1 MAAET
6 KKNQSEK
13 AQSSAEKSSSKAKS
27 SSSKTSSKNSSAKK
41 TSASATKSSASKTSQ
56 KSASSQSAKSAKSSE
71 EKPKT
76 SATKT
81 SAQSTKTSAEKTLA
95 TKTSSSAGKNQQ
107 GSSAKSAKS
116 KKSKAKK
123 RKISIW
129 EIILL
134 IAVVIF
140 AVWFFYFGGKA
151 KIDSFLSKNFNTTSS
166 ELLNPES
173 ENQNSLE
180 NSQLQAENLHS
191 SSQNQQNQQ
200 EKTANQSQ
208 TSETSQNS
216 ATSES
221 EKSAFVKNIEI
232 PLCPA
237 TVNGSAE
244 DHEVHSY
251 NGFQLCYRESYEDA
265 EWVAY
270 VLTRDELNAVTERSN
285 KFHADK
291 EISTGSA
298 TPSDYTNSGYDRG
311 HLAPAA
317 DLVWSEESMND
328 SFLMSNMTP
337 QAPDFNRGMWKSLE
351 EQVRSWAQ
359 EFGEVVVVTGPIL
372 EKDAS
377 EYKKIGK
384 NQVAVPEYFYKVL
397 LAQDSS
403 GVKIGTAFILP
414 NSKCEGSIW
423 DYSVSIDDVEKRTNL
438 DFFSLLDD
446 SLENQIEAN
455 TNFNEWK

>member
-1 MAAET
+1 MAAKS

-13 AQSSAEKSSSKAKS
+13 TQSSVEKSSNKAKS
-27 SSSKTSSKNSSAKK
+27 SSSKTSSKNSSAN
-41 TSASATKSSASKTSQ
+41 KTSQ
-56 KSASSQSAKSAKSSE
+56 KSAKSSE
-71 EKPKT
+71 ERPKT
-76 SATKT
+76 SV
-81 SAQSTKTSAEKTLA
+81 QS

-107 GSSAKSAKS
+107 GSSAKS

-123 RKISIW
+123 RKISVW
-129 EIILL
+129 EIILI
-134 IAVVIF
+134 IAVIIF

-173 ENQNSLE
+173 ENQNLSE
-180 NSQLQAENLHS
+180 NSQIQSENSQKS
-191 SSQNQQNQQ
+191 SENQQNQQ
-200 EKTANQSQ
+200 ENSANSSQSQ
-208 TSETSQNS
+208 TCETSQKS
-216 ATSES
+216 AETQE
-221 EKSAFVKNIEI
+221 SAFVKNIEI

>member
-1 MAAET
+1 MAAKS

-13 AQSSAEKSSSKAKS
+13 TQNSVEKSSNKAKS
-27 SSSKTSSKNSSAKK
+27 SSSKTSSKNSSAN
-41 TSASATKSSASKTSQ
+41 KTSQ
-56 KSASSQSAKSAKSSE
+56 KSAKSSE

-76 SATKT
+76 SA
-81 SAQSTKTSAEKTLA
+81 A
-95 TKTSSSAGKNQQ
+95 KNQQ
-107 GSSAKSAKS
+107 NSSKSSTKS
-116 KKSKAKK
+116 KKSKTKK
-123 RKISIW
+123 RKISLW
-129 EIILL
+129 EIILI

-166 ELLNPES
+166 ELLNPKS
-173 ENQNSLE
+173 EN
-180 NSQLQAENLHS
+180 H
-191 SSQNQQNQQ
+191 QNQQ
-200 EKTANQSQ
+200 EKSANQTQ

-216 ATSES
+216 ANLE
-221 EKSAFVKNIEI
+221 SAFVKNIEI

-270 VLTRDELNAVTERSN
+270 VLTREELNAVTERSN
-285 KFHADK
+285 KFHSDK

-403 GVKIGTAFILP
+403 GVKIGIAFILP

-455 TNFNEWK
+455 TNFTEWK

>member
-1 MAAET
+1 MAT
-6 KKNQSEK
+6 KSKKNQSEK
-13 AQSSAEKSSSKAKS
+13 TQSSVEKSSNKAKS
-27 SSSKTSSKNSSAKK
+27 SSSKTSSKNSSAN
-41 TSASATKSSASKTSQ
+41 KTSQ
-56 KSASSQSAKSAKSSE
+56 KSAKSSE

-81 SAQSTKTSAEKTLA
+81 SAA
-95 TKTSSSAGKNQQ
+95 KNQQ
-107 GSSAKSAKS
+107 NSSKSSAKS
-116 KKSKAKK
+116 KKSKTKK
-123 RKISIW
+123 RKISLW
-129 EIILL
+129 EIILI

-166 ELLNPES
+166 ELLNPKS

-180 NSQLQAENLHS
+180 KSQIQSE
-191 SSQNQQNQQ
+191 NQQNQQ
-200 EKTANQSQ
+200 EKSANQTQ

-216 ATSES
+216 ANLE
-221 EKSAFVKNIEI
+221 SAFVKNIEI

-237 TVNGSAE
+237 IVNGSAE

-359 EFGEVVVVTGPIL
+359 EFSEVVVVTGPIL

-403 GVKIGTAFILP
+403 GVKIGIAFILP
-414 NSKCEGSIW
+414 NSKCDGSIW

-455 TNFNEWK
+455 TNFTEWK

>member
-1 MAAET
+1 MVAKSKKTQNE
-6 KKNQSEK
+6 KNQS
-13 AQSSAEKSSSKAKS
+13 SVEKSSNKAKS
-27 SSSKTSSKNSSAKK
+27 SSSKTSSKNSSAN
-41 TSASATKSSASKTSQ
+41 KTSQ
-56 KSASSQSAKSAKSSE
+56 KSAKTSE

-76 SATKT
+76 SATK
-81 SAQSTKTSAEKTLA
+81 
-95 TKTSSSAGKNQQ
+95 NQQ
-107 GSSAKSAKS
+107 NSSKSSAKS
-116 KKSKAKK
+116 KKSKTKK
-123 RKISIW
+123 RKISLW
-129 EIILL
+129 EIILI

-140 AVWFFYFGGKA
+140 AVWFFYFGGKE

-166 ELLNPES
+166 ELLNPKS

-180 NSQLQAENLHS
+180 KSQIQSENH
-191 SSQNQQNQQ
+191 QNQQ
-200 EKTANQSQ
+200 EKSANQSQ

-216 ATSES
+216 ANLE
-221 EKSAFVKNIEI
+221 SAFVKNIEI

-317 DLVWSEESMND
+317 DLVWSEKSMND

-403 GVKIGTAFILP
+403 GVKIGIAFILP

-423 DYSVSIDDVEKRTNL
+423 NYSVCIDDVEKRTNL

-455 TNFNEWK
+455 TNLSFWE

>member
-27 SSSKTSSKNSSAKK
+27 SSSKTSSKNSSAN
-41 TSASATKSSASKTSQ
+41 KTSQ
-56 KSASSQSAKSAKSSE
+56 KSAKSSE
-71 EKPKT
+71 ERPKT
-76 SATKT
+76 SV
-81 SAQSTKTSAEKTLA
+81 QS

-107 GSSAKSAKS
+107 GSSAKS

-123 RKISIW
+123 RKISVW
-129 EIILL
+129 EIILI
-134 IAVVIF
+134 IAVIIF

-173 ENQNSLE
+173 ENQNLSE
-180 NSQLQAENLHS
+180 NSQIQSENSQKS
-191 SSQNQQNQQ
+191 SENQQNQQ
-200 EKTANQSQ
+200 ENSANSSQSQ
-208 TSETSQNS
+208 TCETSQKS
-216 ATSES
+216 AETQE
-221 EKSAFVKNIEI
+221 SAFVKNIEI

-291 EISTGSA
+291 KISTGSA

>member
-1 MAAET
+1 M
-6 KKNQSEK
+6 SEK
-13 AQSSAEKSSSKAKS
+13 SSKSEKTQSSKAKA
-27 SSSKTSSKNSSAKK
+27 SSSKSQSSQSSSKNSANK
-41 TSASATKSSASKTSQ
+41 TSAQKTKKTQ
-56 KSASSQSAKSAKSSE
+56 DEKSAVNKKSAKSENSSKNTANKTSPTKTSSQANSQSVKSSE

-76 SATKT
+76 SSTTTKT
-81 SAQSTKTSAEKTLA
+81 SAN
-95 TKTSSSAGKNQQ
+95 KTSSSASKNPQ
-107 GSSAKSAKS
+107 SSAKS
-116 KKSKAKK
+116 KKSKSKK
-123 RKISIW
+123 KKISLW
-129 EIILL
+129 EIIL
-134 IAVVIF
+134 IVAVVIF

-173 ENQNSLE
+173 ENQNFSE
-180 NSQLQAENLHS
+180 NSQLQAENLQGS
-191 SSQNQQNQQ
+191 AQNQQNLQNQQNQ
-200 EKTANQSQ
+200 A
-208 TSETSQNS
+208 SETSQKSENS
-216 ATSES
+216 QE
-221 EKSAFVKNIEI
+221 SAFVKNIEI

-237 TVNGSAE
+237 TLNGNAE

-270 VLTRDELNAVTERSN
+270 VLTRDELTGVTERSN

-291 EISTGSA
+291 AISTGSA

-317 DLVWSEESMND
+317 DLLWSTESMDD

-351 EQVRSWAQ
+351 EQVRSWA
-359 EFGEVVVVTGPIL
+359 ETFGEVVVVTGPIL

-403 GVKIGTAFILP
+403 GVKIGIAFILP

-423 DYSVSIDDVEKRTNL
+423 DYSTSIDEVEKRTNL
-438 DFFSLLDD
+438 DFFSLLED
-446 SLENQIEAN
+446 STENQIEAN
-455 TNFNEWK
+455 TNFDDWK

>member
-1 MAAET
+1 MAAKS

-13 AQSSAEKSSSKAKS
+13 TQNSVEKSSNKAKS
-27 SSSKTSSKNSSAKK
+27 SSSKTSSKNSSAN
-41 TSASATKSSASKTSQ
+41 KTSQ
-56 KSASSQSAKSAKSSE
+56 KSAKSSE

-76 SATKT
+76 SA
-81 SAQSTKTSAEKTLA
+81 A
-95 TKTSSSAGKNQQ
+95 KNQQ
-107 GSSAKSAKS
+107 NSSKSSTKS
-116 KKSKAKK
+116 KKSKTKK
-123 RKISIW
+123 RKISLW
-129 EIILL
+129 EIILI

-166 ELLNPES
+166 ELLNPKS
-173 ENQNSLE
+173 EN
-180 NSQLQAENLHS
+180 H
-191 SSQNQQNQQ
+191 QNQQ
-200 EKTANQSQ
+200 EKSANQTQ

-216 ATSES
+216 ANLE
-221 EKSAFVKNIEI
+221 SAFVKNIEI

-270 VLTRDELNAVTERSN
+270 VLTREELNAVTERSN

-403 GVKIGTAFILP
+403 GVKIGIAFILP

-455 TNFNEWK
+455 TNFTEWK